1 MNALVNNLEDAIEAI
16 EDSDAT
22 DLVLTNA
29 DVGISK
35 KAVGLPVSTVDLT
48 PRQQA
53 LIEEMNQ
60 HIEAESEDDELDSPS
75 DITAALE
82 HRKELRQQAVD
93 NINNYRLQKQEQC
106 FDIAESWAKKPDLSP
121 AERCHGVAWEIQKN
135 FGDTFGVDINGS
147 VITADV
153 GLEYSQLYDAVN
165 HDKIRDGLLRSAAS
179 LFD

>member
-1 MNALVNNLEDAIEAI
+1 MSALVNNLEDAIEAI
-16 EDSDAT
+16 EDSDVT
-22 DLVLTNA
+22 DLVLTSS
-29 DVGISK
+29 DVGVPK
-35 KAVGLPVSTVDLT
+35 HMAGMNPTNAELT

-53 LIEEMNQ
+53 LIDEMNQ
-60 HIEAESEDDELDSPS
+60 ELEASDDDDLDSPS
-75 DITAALE
+75 DIAAAIE

-93 NINNYRLQKQEQC
+93 SINNHRAQKQEQC
-106 FDIAESWAKKPDLSP
+106 FDIAESWATKPDLSP

-135 FGDTFGVDINGS
+135 FGDTFGVDINGT

-153 GLEYSQLYDAVN
+153 GQEYATLYDVVN